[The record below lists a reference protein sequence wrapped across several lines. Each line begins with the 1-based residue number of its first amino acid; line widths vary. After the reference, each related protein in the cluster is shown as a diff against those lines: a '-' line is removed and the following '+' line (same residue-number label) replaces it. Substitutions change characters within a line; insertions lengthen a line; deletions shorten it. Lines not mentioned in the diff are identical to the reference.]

1 MALLHAAHEHEGTKG
16 TFNCFLQA
24 RRPLDLMEPKKKT
37 ILRIIVTASCS
48 SNAVQGQAT

>member
-24 RRPLDLMEPKKKT
+24 RRPLDLMEPKKT
-37 ILRIIVTASCS
+37 TTLRITVTASCS
-48 SNAVQGQAT
+48 SNVVQGQAT